1 MFAYEFGVLSAGSGL
16 NIMGISQLAG
26 IPVTSD
32 PNCPVP
38 AAQVCVCPFA
48 LVVLPCAHNI

>member
-32 PNCPVP
+32 PKCPVP
-38 AAQVCVCPFA
+38 AAQVCVSLCVSRIA
-48 LVVLPCAHNI
+48 VCS